1 MVNVSVV
8 LCLLGLLLTGSA
20 EVQGQQVSQI
30 GSGWARTKVNAV
42 IFRRNAV
49 CSHGQ
54 RQIAAFYDDAGQVI
68 LAERRHGETQW
79 RLAQTGLQGRPQDAH
94 NVISLALDGQ
104 GQLHLVWDH
113 HGHPLKYCRT
123 VEPGSLQLQ
132 SAEVMV
138 GRNEERVTYPEFY
151 QLPDGDLLFFYRDGG
166 SGNGNL
172 VLNRYRQQT
181 GRWERLHDNLI
192 DGEGQRNAY
201 WQVCV
206 GARGVIH
213 LSWVWRETANVVTNH
228 DIAYA
233 KSDDGGMTWKTTTGE
248 LYRMPIT
255 ESKAEYAVRIPMNS
269 ELANQTSMAEDHLGN
284 PCIANFWRD
293 TLDGVPQYRL
303 VYHDGSLW
311 KTQQV
316 GTRTLNFSRRGGG
329 TQRPPVSRPLILLR
343 SRPEQTG
350 AVMLFRDQE
359 RGGGITAAVSD
370 DLHGGVW
377 RFINLTA
384 QPVGQ
389 ADPMIDP
396 AVWSDS
402 GHVHLLSQMTGQ
414 GDEETQENVGPQP
427 IRLIEW
433 SPGW

>member
-1 MVNVSVV
+1 
-8 LCLLGLLLTGSA
+8 
-20 EVQGQQVSQI
+20 
-30 GSGWARTKVNAV
+30 
-42 IFRRNAV
+42 
-49 CSHGQ
+49 
-54 RQIAAFYDDAGQVI
+54 
-68 LAERRHGETQW
+68 
-79 RLAQTGLQGRPQDAH
+79 
-94 NVISLALDGQ
+94 
-104 GQLHLVWDH
+104 
-113 HGHPLKYCRT
+113 
-123 VEPGSLQLQ
+123 
-132 SAEVMV
+132 MV

-233 KSDDGGMTWKTTTGE
+233 KSDDGGMAWKKTTGE
-248 LYRMPIT
+248 SYRMPIT

-269 ELANQTSMAEDHLGN
+269 ELANQTSMAEDHHGN

-293 TLDGVPQYRL
+293 TQDGVPQYRL

-316 GTRTLNFSRRGGG
+316 GTRTRKFFRRGGG
-329 TQRPPVSRPLILLR
+329 TQRPPVPRPLILLR
-343 SRPEQTG
+343 SR
-350 AVMLFRDQE
+350 RDVVSG
-359 RGGGITAAVSD
+359 RGTWGRHYGGR
-370 DLHGGVW
+370 H
-377 RFINLTA
+377 
-384 QPVGQ
+384 
-389 ADPMIDP
+389 
-396 AVWSDS
+396 
-402 GHVHLLSQMTGQ
+402 
-414 GDEETQENVGPQP
+414 
-427 IRLIEW
+427 
-433 SPGW
+433 